1 MYIQL
6 EKDFYIVGGGDT
18 GPGISAYKDCNVY
31 LIVNGEQG
39 ILFDAGSGLDTG
51 RILENIRET
60 GMELSQIRYL
70 FITHC
75 HGDHTGGARDMKG
88 AMPHLTLVT
97 SEKEAELMESGTEEM
112 LGLTAAKVKGAYPAD
127 YTFRHQKADRIAG
140 NGETV
145 IMPGIVIEAIV
156 VPGHSAGSVC
166 YQVDWKGRRYLFS
179 GDSVYKNGALSLQNC
194 YGSSLEQYRLYL
206 PRLAGRNVD
215 ALIPAHFGFSLTGGQ
230 THIDK
235 ALAYLK
241 SSALPP
247 MV

>member
-6 EKDFYIVGGGDT
+6 ERDFYIVGGGDT

-31 LIVNGEQG
+31 LVVSGGQG

-51 RILENIRET
+51 RILDNIRET
-60 GMELSQIRYL
+60 GIQLSQIRYL
-70 FITHC
+70 FVTHC
-75 HGDHTGGARDMKG
+75 HGDHTGGARDMKE
-88 AMPHLTLVT
+88 AMPQMEIVT
-97 SEKEAELMESGTEEM
+97 SEKEAELMENGTEEM
-112 LGLTAAKVKGAYPAD
+112 LGLTAAKVKGAYPED
-127 YTFRHQKADRIAG
+127 YVFRHQKADRIVQD
-140 NGETV
+140 GERITV
-145 IMPGIVIEAIV
+145 QEVLLEAIV
-156 VPGHSAGSVC
+156 VPGHSVQSVC
-166 YQVDWKGRRYLFS
+166 YQMDWRGRRYLFS

-194 YGSSLEQYRLYL
+194 YGSSLEQYRIYL
-206 PRLAGRNVD
+206 PRLADRSID

-230 THIDK
+230 GHVDK

>member
-1 MYIQL
+1 MYIRL
-6 EKDFYIVGGGDT
+6 EEGFYIVGGGDA
-18 GPGISAYKDCNVY
+18 GPGISSYKDCNVY
-31 LIVNGEQG
+31 LVADKGRG

-60 GMELSQIRYL
+60 GMELSRIQYL

-75 HGDHTGGARDMKG
+75 HGDHTGGVQDMKT
-88 AMPHLTLVT
+88 AMPHLVIAT
-97 SEKEAELMESGTEEM
+97 SEKEAGLMERGTEDM

-127 YTFRHQKADRIAG
+127 YVFRHQKADRILE
-140 NGETV
+140 NGEV
-145 IMPGIVIEAIV
+145 IRMPGIAVEAV
-156 VPGHSAGSVC
+156 VTPGHSIESVC
-166 YQVDWKGRRYLFS
+166 YQMEWKGRRYLFS

-194 YGSSLEQYRLYL
+194 YGSSLKDYRTYL
-206 PRLAGRNVD
+206 PRLADRKID
-215 ALIPAHFGFSLTGGQ
+215 ALIPAHFGFALTGGQ
-230 THIDK
+230 AHIDK

>member
-6 EKDFYIVGGGDT
+6 EKGFYIVGGGDT
-18 GPGISAYKDCNVY
+18 GPGISSYKDCNVY

-51 RILENIRET
+51 RILNNIQET
-60 GMELSQIRYL
+60 GMQLSGIQYL

-75 HGDHTGGARDMKG
+75 HGDHTGGAGDMKE
-88 AMPHLTLVT
+88 AMPHVTIVT
-97 SEKEAELMESGTEEM
+97 SEKEAELMEHGTEEL

-127 YTFRHQKADRIAG
+127 YVFRHQKADRTVS
-140 NGETV
+140 NGET
-145 IMPGIVIEAIV
+145 MTMSGLTLEAVV
-156 VPGHSAGSVC
+156 VPGHSIESVC
-166 YQVDWKGRRYLFS
+166 YQVDWRGRRYLFS
-179 GDSVYKNGALSLQNC
+179 GDSVYKKGALSLQNC
-194 YGSSLEQYRLYL
+194 YGSSLEQYRTYL
-206 PRLAGRNVD
+206 PRLAGRNID
-215 ALIPAHFGFSLTGGQ
+215 ALIPAHFGFTLTGGQ
-230 THIDK
+230 VHIDK